1 MILNHINSKMIKL
14 NKKFLLLLFINEIT
28 FYYFLVLYLLLVL
41 ILNVLI
47 RIIDE

>member
-1 MILNHINSKMIKL
+1 MIKL
-14 NKKFLLLLFINEIT
+14 NKKFLLLLFINKIT